1 MTQYLKLSL
10 GDLSKADP
18 QEVWAFLPPGAD
30 ELVAQLLALSIGM
43 SEEAADTASVPIWD
57 QRALKRLLR
66 EAVAGRFEKKEHGD
80 AMMMAQFAVLTAINV
95 GSRELLKALVSNMSE
110 DYGEA
115 IKEISVCRESNVGRA

>member
-1 MTQYLKLSL
+1 MTQHLKLSL

-66 EAVAGRFEKKEHGD
+66 EAVTDRFDMKEHWD
-80 AMMMAQFAVLTAINV
+80 AMTMAQFAVLAAINV
-95 GSRELLKALVSNMSE
+95 GSRELLKALVSILE
-110 DYGEA
+110 EECRDVVE
-115 IKEISVCRESNVGRA
+115 EIIGCREGTTGRA

>member
-1 MTQYLKLSL
+1 MTQHLKLSL

-95 GSRELLKALVSNMSE
+95 GSRELLKALVSVLE
-110 DYGEA
+110 EGCRDVVE
-115 IKEISVCRESNVGRA
+115 EIIGCREGTTGRA